1 MTPLPISYFELETIY
16 TQTVA
21 QGVKSLAV
29 TASTER
35 EGVSTVA
42 YSLAKRCEAGGR
54 RTLLVDLNLSRPSV
68 ASRLA
73 LAPSSWSLGDK
84 SAQDAIVRF
93 PGSLTAVLTA
103 SVQVATSIRSRERD
117 YVSQS
122 IADWLAEFDTVIVDA
137 PAVNSSDHK
146 HIPAE
151 TVCAACDATVLVV
164 LAGRV
169 AEASIKSAATRLSG
183 AGARLAGSVF
193 NDQFNP
199 RLPDELCRET
209 RRLDGIL
216 PGLMARVRKMI
227 RRSDLL
233 SYPV

>member
-1 MTPLPISYFELETIY
+1 MIPLPISYFELETIY

-29 TASTER
+29 TAATEQ

-42 YSLAKRCEAGGR
+42 YALAKRCEAGGR
-54 RTLLVDLNLSRPSV
+54 RTLLVDLNLARPSI

-73 LAPSSWSLGDK
+73 LAPTSWSLGDK

-93 PGSLTAVLTA
+93 PGSRTAVLTV
-103 SVQVATSIRSRERD
+103 SGQVSTSIRSRERE
-117 YVSQS
+117 YVSRS
-122 IADWLAEFDTVIVDA
+122 IADWLEEFDTVIVDA
-137 PAVNSSDHK
+137 PAVNSSEHK

-169 AEASIKSAATRLSG
+169 AEASIKTATTRLTG

-199 RLPDELCRET
+199 RLADELCRET
-209 RRLDGIL
+209 RRLDRIL
-216 PGLMARVRKMI
+216 PRLMARARNMI

-233 SYPV
+233 SYPI